1 MRLIGNKTKL
11 VDAIERFLARRGV
24 TGGTL
29 LEPFAGTASVGR
41 HFRARGFR
49 VRTNDLLMS
58 SWVSQRATIGL
69 GRLPDLSAVA
79 RSREVARHAQDAR
92 DPLGATLSFLERGLA
107 PAPGLIAR
115 QYSEGGEGA
124 RLYFSR
130 ENGARIDA
138 IHARLLAW
146 RADDRLD
153 DDGFFLLLATLL
165 EAADRAANISGTY
178 GAFLKKLQPNAREP
192 LRLRPPPL
200 QLDRPAG
207 QVTRLDAN
215 EVVRRAPV
223 DVLYLDPPY
232 NHRQYAK
239 NYHVLEV
246 LAELHT
252 VADLPAYEA
261 GIYGKT
267 GLRPFEDRLSAYCRG
282 RARGR
287 NPCLEAFAD
296 LVAAARAEH
305 IVVSYSEEGLL
316 TREEIGA
323 ALAAAA
329 GARRFDFDADHEEV
343 RHKRFRSDRDRA
355 PAACGAGRAYRV
367 LAGRGRDEV
376 AEWLFYVRKPAAA
389 RRRVA
394 AHG

>member
-49 VRTNDLLMS
+49 VRTNDLLMAS
-58 SWVSQRATIGL
+58 YVSQRATIGL
-69 GRLPDLSAVA
+69 GRLPDLSQVV
-79 RSREVARHAQDAR
+79 RCRDVARHAKDAR
-92 DPLGATLSFLERGLA
+92 DPLAAALAFLERGLP
-107 PAPGLIAR
+107 PADGLIGR
-115 QYSEGGEGA
+115 QYAEGGPGG

-138 IHARLLAW
+138 VHAQLVRW
-146 RADDRLD
+146 RREGRVD
-153 DDGFFLLLATLL
+153 DDGFFLLLAALL
-165 EAADRAANISGTY
+165 EGADRAANISGTY
-178 GAFLKKLQPNAREP
+178 GAFLKALQPNAREP

-207 QVTRLDAN
+207 HVTRLDAN

-252 VADLPAYEA
+252 VEDLPAYEA

-267 GLRPFEDRLSAYCRG
+267 GLRPFEDRLSAYCRP
-282 RARGR
+282 RARGGR
-287 NPCLEAFAD
+287 PSCAQAFAD

-305 IVVSYSEEGLL
+305 IVVSYSEEGIL

-329 GARRFDFDADHEEV
+329 GQRRFDFERDHEEV
-343 RHKRFRSDRDRA
+343 RHKRFRSDRDRET
-355 PAACGAGRAYRV
+355 RAYRV
-367 LAGRGRDEV
+367 LEGRGRDEV
-376 AEWLFYVRKPAAA
+376 AEWLFYVHKPAAA

>member
-49 VRTNDLLMS
+49 VRTNDLLMAS
-58 SWVSQRATIGL
+58 YVSQRATIGL
-69 GRLPDLSAVA
+69 GRLPDLSQVV
-79 RSREVARHAQDAR
+79 RCRDVARHAQVDPAR
-92 DPLGATLSFLERGLA
+92 DPLGATLAWLERGLE
-107 PAPGLIAR
+107 PADGLIGR
-115 QYSEGGEGA
+115 QYAEGGPGG

-138 IHARLLAW
+138 VHAQLVRW
-146 RADDRLD
+146 RREGRVD
-153 DDGFFLLLATLL
+153 DDGFFLLLAALL
-165 EAADRAANISGTY
+165 EGADRAANISGTY
-178 GAFLKKLQPNAREP
+178 GAFLKALQPNAREP

-207 QVTRLDAN
+207 HVTRLDAN

-252 VADLPAYEA
+252 VEDLPAYEA

-267 GLRPFEDRLSAYCRG
+267 GLRPFEDRLSAYCRP
-282 RARGR
+282 RARGGR
-287 NPCLEAFAD
+287 PSCAQAFAD

-305 IVVSYSEEGLL
+305 IVVSYSEEGIL

-323 ALAAAA
+323 ALAR
-329 GARRFDFDADHEEV
+329 GRET
-343 RHKRFRSDRDRA
+343 
-355 PAACGAGRAYRV
+355 RAYRV
-367 LAGRGRDEV
+367 LEGRGRDEV
-376 AEWLFYVRKPAAA
+376 AEWLFYVHKPAAA